1 MCSCASENSRAL
13 AARSFLS
20 ASTWRALETENR
32 DGRFQTYFL
41 FQTLDLLVLGLD
53 LLACLRLG
61 RLQGHPQGLGLF
73 FVQGGLLL
81 RLGRSVRQLVSSPDC

>member
-1 MCSCASENSRAL
+1 VLLRLRELPGFGGPFVPQRLNLESVRDRESRREVSE
-13 AARSFLS
+13 
-20 ASTWRALETENR
+20 
-32 DGRFQTYFL
+32 TYFL